1 MYNRLFDWRPNETQ
15 HTPQLRRC
23 CCQVRLWRNFS
34 DEIDEA
40 RDPSRNL
47 FEVSSVLHRQTKISG
62 HRRPRRTISEKVQ
75 QEKFLSRGTPLIFKY
90 LKHLTY
96 IATSWALTS
105 SDDEILVGGQ
115 AVIEGVMMR
124 SPKGYSVAVR
134 RQDGTVRVMKDAL
147 LALGAKWKVF
157 KAPILRGVGVLGQA
171 LVLGIRA
178 LRFSVEEALT
188 EEDAKKIAKE
198 PAQVSSWLIA
208 GNLVLALGVNIL
220 LFIALPLLITRLL
233 QTQVGFQSSLLFNG
247 IDGFFRVL
255 VFVIFLYSV
264 SWMKDM
270 NRVFQYHGAEH
281 KTVYNFESRQD
292 LSVTNAQKF
301 STLHPRCGTSFL
313 LVVMIVSILV
323 FSLVHFDGFAGKL
336 LSRIVLLPLV
346 AGISYEIIRYS
357 AKHPKSLLRIVTLPG
372 LLLQKITTKPP
383 DDKQVEIAI
392 RALEEA
398 LTV

>member
-1 MYNRLFDWRPNETQ
+1 MLSSSAPVARLFEHDRRSRRSILKSVRSVIRSSRANRNWWTLPAASNDSRESTRELLKPR
-15 HTPQLRRC
+15 HT
-23 CCQVRLWRNFS
+23 
-34 DEIDEA
+34 E
-40 RDPSRNL
+40 
-47 FEVSSVLHRQTKISG
+47 
-62 HRRPRRTISEKVQ
+62 
-75 QEKFLSRGTPLIFKY
+75 LIFKY
-90 LKHLTY
+90 LKHLTF

-134 RQDGTVRVMKDAL
+134 RQDGTVRVTKDAL
-147 LALGAKWKVF
+147 LALGAKWKLF
-157 KAPILRGVGVLGQA
+157 KAPVLRGVGVLGQA

-188 EEDAKKIAKE
+188 EDDTKKTTKD
-198 PAQVSSWLIA
+198 PAQLSSWLIA

-233 QTQVGFQSSLLFNG
+233 QSQIGFDSSLLFNG
-247 IDGFFRVL
+247 IDGLFRVL
-255 VFVIFLYSV
+255 VFVTFLYSV

-281 KTVYNFESRQD
+281 KTVYNFESREG
-292 LSVTNAQKF
+292 LSVANAQKF

-357 AKHPKSLLRIVTLPG
+357 AKHPKSLLRIVTFPG
-372 LLLQKITTKPP
+372 LMLQKITTKPP
-383 DDKQVEIAI
+383 DDTQVAIAI

>member
-1 MYNRLFDWRPNETQ
+1 MIL
-15 HTPQLRRC
+15 
-23 CCQVRLWRNFS
+23 
-34 DEIDEA
+34 
-40 RDPSRNL
+40 
-47 FEVSSVLHRQTKISG
+47 
-62 HRRPRRTISEKVQ
+62 
-75 QEKFLSRGTPLIFKY
+75 KY
-90 LKHLTY
+90 AKHLLW
-96 IATSWALTS
+96 IATSWALSS

-147 LALGAKWKVF
+147 LGLGQKWKVF
-157 KAPILRGVGVLGQA
+157 KTPIVRGVGVLGQA

-178 LRFSVEEALT
+178 LRFSAEEALT
-188 EEDAKKIAKE
+188 EEATIKDVHHPKKE
-198 PAQVSSWLIA
+198 PPRVSSWLIA
-208 GNLVLALGVNIL
+208 GNLVLALGINIL
-220 LFIALPLLITRLL
+220 LFVAAPLLITRLL
-233 QTQVGFQSSLLFNG
+233 QTQIGFQSSVLFNG
-247 IDGFFRVL
+247 IDGLFRVL
-255 VFVIFLYSV
+255 VFVTFLYSV

-281 KTVYNFESRQD
+281 KTVYNFEAREE
-292 LSVTNAQKF
+292 LNVLNAQKF

-323 FSLVHFDGFAGKL
+323 FSIGHFDSFMGKL

-357 AKHPKSLLRIVTLPG
+357 AKHPKSLLRVVTLPG
-372 LLLQKITTKPP
+372 LLLQKITTKEP
-383 DDKQVEIAI
+383 DENQLEIAI

>member
-1 MYNRLFDWRPNETQ
+1 
-15 HTPQLRRC
+15 
-23 CCQVRLWRNFS
+23 
-34 DEIDEA
+34 
-40 RDPSRNL
+40 
-47 FEVSSVLHRQTKISG
+47 
-62 HRRPRRTISEKVQ
+62 
-75 QEKFLSRGTPLIFKY
+75 LI
-90 LKHLTY
+90 LKHLKHFVFT
-96 IATSWALTS
+96 ATSWALSTS
-105 SDDEILVGGQ
+105 ADVEERPAKQGSSKTEDDILVGGQ

-147 LALGAKWKVF
+147 LTLGERWKIF
-157 KAPILRGVGVLGQA
+157 KVPVLRGVGVLGQA

-178 LRFSVEEALT
+178 LRFSAEEALA
-188 EEDAKKIAKE
+188 EETAAKRKRDSAQPQDKTKPE
-198 PAQVSSWLIA
+198 APEKQASQVSSWLIA
-208 GNLVLALGVNIL
+208 GNLVLALGINIL
-220 LFIALPLLITRLL
+220 LFVVVPLFVTRLV
-233 QTQVGFQSSLLFNG
+233 QTRTGFESSLVFNG
-247 IDGFFRVL
+247 VDGLFRVL
-255 VFVIFLYSV
+255 VFVLFLYSV

-281 KTVYNFESRQD
+281 KTVYNFESRKPLD
-292 LSVTNAQKF
+292 ILTAQGF

-323 FSLVHFDGFAGKL
+323 FSIAHFDTFTGKL

-357 AKHPKSLLRIVTLPG
+357 AKHPNSLLRIVTFPG
-372 LLLQKITTKPP
+372 LMLQKITTKPP
-383 DDKQVEIAI
+383 DNQQVEIAI